1 MTSAA
6 VPNLKVLSDVS
17 ILTILL
23 QVSSIV
29 KNQIGDPSIQSY
41 VETQEMVSLDTPRTS
56 HTSKDSKAAFES
68 LNCVTDILVQ
78 ATQVVAA
85 SYDNASESSFTL
97 VVPSPNSE
105 SDAADFD
112 IPPHESVVSA
122 TTFMPLNATVV
133 PNPNDRKSLNGPSIG
148 PLGDIREIEGG
159 KCLWIVND
167 PLRDVIK

>member
-1 MTSAA
+1 MTAA
-6 VPNLKVLSDVS
+6 AEPKVMSDVS

-23 QVSSIV
+23 QASAIV

-41 VETQEMVSLDTPRTS
+41 VDTQEMVPLDTS
-56 HTSKDSKAAFES
+56 HGSKYSKAAFES

-78 ATQVVAA
+78 STQVLAA

-97 VVPSPNSE
+97 VVPSPNSDSE
-105 SDAADFD
+105 SDAPDFFD
-112 IPPHESVVSA
+112 MNFPRHESVGSA
-122 TTFMPLNATVV
+122 TTFMSLNATVV
-133 PNPNDRKSLNGPSIG
+133 PNPNDRHSPRGPSG

-159 KCLWIVND
+159 KCLWIVDD